1 LYGWGHHPNK
11 VWTGLGEF
19 EKLLKRIIQWNFGRL
34 RTVVL
39 NISSFSQDVIDAA
52 KNDREVTFTTFGRKT
67 GKPYDVTI
75 FVVTDGHRLFIVSG
89 QGMARQWPQNLS
101 ARGDG
106 VLHLVGLDVHVKS
119 RQVTDP
125 GETRMVSELYG
136 GKYGP
141 RFGPPQPGEPPR
153 LSAQATFELIP
164 AGS

>member
-1 LYGWGHHPNK
+1 LN
-11 VWTGLGEF
+11 
-19 EKLLKRIIQWNFGRL
+19 
-34 RTVVL
+34 VL

-89 QGMARQWPQNLS
+89 QGMARQWPKNLA

-106 VLHLVGLDVHVKS
+106 VLHLGGLDVHVKS
-119 RQVTDP
+119 RHVIDP
-125 GETRMVSELYG
+125 GETRMISELYG
-136 GKYGP
+136 SKYGR

-153 LSAQATFELIP
+153 LSEQATFELIP

>member
-1 LYGWGHHPNK
+1 MNRAGRIR
-11 VWTGLGEF
+11 
-19 EKLLKRIIQWNFGRL
+19 KLLKGLLSGISGRL
-34 RTVVL
+34 RTVAV
-39 NISSFSQDVIDAA
+39 SVSTFSQDVIDAA

-89 QGMARQWPQNLS
+89 QGMARQWPQNLA

-106 VLHLVGLDVHVKS
+106 VLQLGGLAVHVKS
-119 RQVTDP
+119 RHVIDP

-136 GKYGP
+136 SKYGP

-153 LSAQATFELIP
+153 LSEQATFELIP